1 MKRKLT
7 AMLCLAALLLC
18 MTGCSEKEETTTL
31 TGMVVSVEG
40 TVVNI
45 MDTSNMGNFQGN
57 WGGNRPSGSENGQRP
72 EGNFTIPEGEF
83 TMPEGMTIP
92 EGGFTRPEGG
102 FVRPEGGNRPEGGTR
117 PEGGNRPEGD
127 YTRPQGEFDP
137 NNFQGQFPEG
147 NFTMPEGM
155 TLPEGGNRPNFGGNN
170 ENGKLQMETTA
181 VDLAN
186 AHISI
191 QDGDIKAAGSISD
204 IKVGSML
211 TITLNGK
218 GVATEVLVT
227 SSGMSGFAGNF
238 GGFGGNFGGGKGQ
251 GNRKNT
257 PAESNG

>member
-7 AMLCLAALLLC
+7 AILCLAALVLC
-18 MTGCSEKEETTTL
+18 MAGCSEKEETTTL

-72 EGNFTIPEGEF
+72 EGNFT
-83 TMPEGMTIP
+83 MPEGMTLP
-92 EGGFTRPEGG
+92 EGVTIPEGG

-117 PEGGNRPEGD
+117 PEGD
-127 YTRPQGEFDP
+127 YTRPQGGFDP
-137 NNFQGQFPEG
+137 ENFQGQFPES

-155 TLPEGGNRPNFGGNN
+155 TLPEGGNRPSFGGNN

-238 GGFGGNFGGGKGQ
+238 GGGRGQ
-251 GNRKNT
+251 RTG
-257 PAESNG
+257 SNENDQTA

>member
-7 AMLCLAALLLC
+7 AILCLAALVLC
-18 MTGCSEKEETTTL
+18 MAGCSEKEETTTL

-57 WGGNRPSGSENGQRP
+57 WG
-72 EGNFTIPEGEF
+72 
-83 TMPEGMTIP
+83 
-92 EGGFTRPEGG
+92 
-102 FVRPEGGNRPEGGTR
+102 
-117 PEGGNRPEGD
+117 
-127 YTRPQGEFDP
+127 
-137 NNFQGQFPEG
+137 
-147 NFTMPEGM
+147 
-155 TLPEGGNRPNFGGNN
+155 
-170 ENGKLQMETTA
+170 GKLQMETTA

-251 GNRKNT
+251 GNRNNT